1 MRVSTIFKV
10 VLKAIIVPIIVVF
23 GLSKFN
29 LFEYVTFIPID
40 YQYEVGLTVYL
51 ALMETAYG
59 MVENIIEQ
67 KKSKVVCTFYVS
79 EADKNIGN
87 TPLIVCDNEMGV
99 ATINCFLEVS
109 GNLKKIRKSV
119 LEMELPSWVTAQINV
134 QDTVLS
140 YEGNRL
146 TWKFDRMLP
155 ASGLDNVSAEYKSKI
170 SLIKNSGGDN
180 MMIKLEPKVKT
191 IVGMKFETNG
201 FKIQNGV

>member
-1 MRVSTIFKV
+1 
-10 VLKAIIVPIIVVF
+10 
-23 GLSKFN
+23 
-29 LFEYVTFIPID
+29 
-40 YQYEVGLTVYL
+40 
-51 ALMETAYG
+51 
-59 MVENIIEQ
+59 
-67 KKSKVVCTFYVS
+67 
-79 EADKNIGN
+79 
-87 TPLIVCDNEMGV
+87 
-99 ATINCFLEVS
+99 
-109 GNLKKIRKSV
+109 
-119 LEMELPSWVTAQINV
+119 MELPSWVTAQINV